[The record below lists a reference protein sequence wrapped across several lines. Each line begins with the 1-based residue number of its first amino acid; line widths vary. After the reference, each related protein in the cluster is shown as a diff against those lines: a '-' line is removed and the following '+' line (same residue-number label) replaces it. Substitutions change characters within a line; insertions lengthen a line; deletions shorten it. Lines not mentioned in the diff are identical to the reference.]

1 MRFTFVLIVL
11 LGMSCSL
18 PSQDDSN
25 SLDFYKSY
33 DQYRESAITDRRF
46 KHRDIMDILGDLPP
60 AFRQKQVG
68 TSVEGRSIHLV
79 SIGNGPVD
87 VLLWSQMHGDE
98 PTATMAIMD
107 LFRFFAADD
116 AANGF
121 REQIL
126 NACTLHFIPMLNPD
140 GAERFQR
147 RNAMGVDL
155 NRDALRLQNP
165 EARTLKQVRDSLEP
179 AWGFNLHDQS
189 RYYSAGYQAK
199 LASISFLAPAF
210 NYQKTISKK
219 REDAMQLIG
228 YMNRRLQELIP
239 DQVGKYSDAFE
250 PRAFGDNIQKWGTR
264 TILIE
269 VGGMEGDPEKQ
280 ELRRLHF
287 VIFLKAFEGI
297 ATRIYESV
305 PRSEYQKLPF
315 NNYGAFDD
323 LKLRNLTVYRDKKRY
338 ILDLAI
344 RRQEVEYNNHRDWYP
359 RGGIVDIGD
368 LSTSFAYVDMDTE
381 GLEAV
386 PGQVYPQAFSHPD
399 QILNLNLW
407 NLVQEGY
414 LAFRLTGPVPNDA
427 RYHNLP
433 IKLLGGK
440 QPYQNDI
447 EIGANPTLFLK
458 RGDQTEYL
466 LVNGLLYHVPG
477 GSTDFRRYLDGPD
490 R

>member
-1 MRFTFVLIVL
+1 MRFTLLLLVL

-18 PSQDDSN
+18 PSQEN
-25 SLDFYKSY
+25 SDTQDFYKSY
-33 DQYRESAITDRRF
+33 EQYREPGITDRRF
-46 KHRDIMDILGDLPP
+46 KHRDIMDILDDLSP

-79 SIGNGPVD
+79 SIGEGPID

-107 LFRFFAADD
+107 LFRFFVADD
-116 AANGF
+116 DANAF

-126 NACTLHFIPMLNPD
+126 GACTLHFIPMLNPD

-179 AWGFNLHDQS
+179 EWGFNLHDQS
-189 RYYSAGYQAK
+189 RYYSAGYQEE

-210 NYQKTISKK
+210 NYKKTISKK

-228 YMNRRLQELIP
+228 YMNRRLQQLIP
-239 DQVGKYSDAFE
+239 DQVGKYNDGFE

-269 VGGMEGDPEKQ
+269 TGGMQGDPEKQ
-280 ELRRLHF
+280 ELRRLNF
-287 VIFLKAFEGI
+287 VILLKAFEGI
-297 ATRIYESV
+297 ATGRYESV
-305 PRSEYQKLPF
+305 PRGEYQNLPF

-323 LKLRNLTVYRDKKRY
+323 LKLRNLTVSRDNTPY
-338 ILDLAI
+338 LLDLTL

-359 RGGIVDIGD
+359 RGAIVDIGD
-368 LSTSFAYVDMDTE
+368 LPSSFAYVEIDAD

-399 QILNLNLW
+399 QVLNLNLW

-414 LAFRLTGPVPNDA
+414 VAFRLTGPVPNDA
-427 RYHNLP
+427 KYHQLP
-433 IKLLGGK
+433 IKLLGGD
-440 QPYQNDI
+440 QLFQNDI
-447 EIGANPTLFLK
+447 QIGSNPTLLLK
-458 RGDQTEYL
+458 RGDQVEYL
-466 LVNGLLYHVPG
+466 LVNGYLYNVQR
-477 GSTDFRRYLDGPD
+477 GSTDFQMYLDGPD